1 MYGEVIYLKLI
12 TRTHYTKGNRFFW
25 FTNKW
30 FKKPKPMKTLE
41 QFKLEQGVSKID
53 LLQGKGRKYATVN
66 TLSVI
71 VSTECDMAR
80 PLFVF
85 HNTEK
90 NLHVICNSNAKYVG
104 SI

>member
-1 MYGEVIYLKLI
+1 MYRKVIYLNLT
-12 TRTHYTKGNRFFW
+12 TRPHYTKGNRFFW
-25 FTNKW
+25 FTNKG
-30 FKKPKPMKTLE
+30 FKKLVSVKTIE

-53 LLQGKGRKYATVN
+53 LLQGKGRKYATVG

-71 VSTECDMAR
+71 VSTECDLAR

>member
-1 MYGEVIYLKLI
+1 MYRKVIYLNLT
-12 TRTHYTKGNRFFW
+12 TRTHYTKGNRFFCSLIKGLRNS
-25 FTNKW
+25 FSV
-30 FKKPKPMKTLE
+30 KTLA
-41 QFKLEQGVSKID
+41 QFKLEQGVATID

-71 VSTECDMAR
+71 VSTECDLAR

-85 HNTEK
+85 HNVEK
-90 NLHVICNSNAKYVG
+90 NLHVICNSNAKFVG